1 MKKISW
7 SQSEINKLTIITE
20 NNRKFDKK
28 VDWDYIAAQIPTR
41 TASQCKSYYANVL
54 KKTLDVQIRQ
64 NHKWN
69 RVEIIMLWEYGTVY
83 NKDYVLIQ
91 KNFIPNLSVK
101 QISSQFI
108 QIQQK
113 QEEMQLI
120 FKHILK
126 NRSFIETISDS
137 QFRMQWWI
145 VRMVCR
151 RLSMMSTPPNPNYTI
166 FHEMNKSLP
175 PSNFPVVDISEKVAI
190 DAFFMKIDPFDLIP
204 IYLNEEKWRGFENEE
219 FYVPNNEGSFA
230 DKLHKF

>member
-7 SQSEINKLTIITE
+7 SQNEINKLTVITE
-20 NNRKFDKK
+20 NNRKYEKK
-28 VDWDYIAAQIPTR
+28 IDWDHIAAQIPTR

-69 RVEIIMLWEYGTVY
+69 RVELIVLWEFCTAY

-113 QEEMQLI
+113 QQEMQRI

-126 NRSFIETISDS
+126 QPSYIQSISDS
-137 QFRMQWWI
+137 QFRMHWWI
-145 VRMVCR
+145 LRMVHNAHGSQC
-151 RLSMMSTPPNPNYTI
+151 LQLNDLLNYKNYSSTPHIVEDEQYY
-166 FHEMNKSLP
+166 KS
-175 PSNFPVVDISEKVAI
+175 I
-190 DAFFMKIDPFDLIP
+190 
-204 IYLNEEKWRGFENEE
+204 
-219 FYVPNNEGSFA
+219 
-230 DKLHKF
+230 